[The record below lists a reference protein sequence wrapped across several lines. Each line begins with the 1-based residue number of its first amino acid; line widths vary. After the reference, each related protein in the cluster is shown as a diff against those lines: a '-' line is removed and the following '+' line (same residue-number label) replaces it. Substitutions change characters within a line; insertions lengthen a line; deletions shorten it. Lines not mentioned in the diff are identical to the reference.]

1 MKSITVQ
8 VRTKGQFTIP
18 VEIREALN
26 IDENEVVT
34 VTLLGKE
41 AMLVIPQKLKTQ
53 ELLKKTAEMAKKRG
67 VTLEEMLTELDEI
80 RHHS

>member
-1 MKSITVQ
+1 MKSTTVQ

-18 VEIREALN
+18 VEIREALD
-26 IDENEVVT
+26 IDDNEVMT

-53 ELLKKTAEMAKKRG
+53 ELLEKTAAMAKRRG
-67 VTLEEMLTELDEI
+67 LTLEEMLAELDEI

>member
-1 MKSITVQ
+1 MKSTTVQ

-18 VEIREALN
+18 VEIREALD
-26 IDENEVVT
+26 IDDNEVMT

-41 AMLVIPQKLKTQ
+41 AMLVIPQKLKTR
-53 ELLKKTAEMAKKRG
+53 ELLDKTAEMAKRRG
-67 VTLEEMLTELDEI
+67 LTLEEMLAELDEI